1 MTIIGAAIGIST
13 DINAANE
20 LFLEV
25 SVEAMADTGVGAVV
39 RRIQKRSK
47 NTNHISSILIIS
59 RF

>member
-47 NTNHISSILIIS
+47 NTKIK
-59 RF
+59 R